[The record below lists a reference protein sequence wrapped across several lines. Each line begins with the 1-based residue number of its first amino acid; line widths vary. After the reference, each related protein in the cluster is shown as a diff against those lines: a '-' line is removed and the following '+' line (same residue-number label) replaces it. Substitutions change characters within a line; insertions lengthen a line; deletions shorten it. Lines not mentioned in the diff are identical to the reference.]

1 MVKIRRVLIS
11 VFDKTGIEGLAK
23 TLSSLGCEII
33 STGGTKRVLE
43 EAGIKVRD
51 ISSVT
56 GNPEAF
62 DGRMKTI
69 SFEIESALL
78 FDREKDADE
87 ALKLG
92 IQPIDM
98 VVCNL
103 YPFEKVKREGASLDV
118 LIENIDIGGPTMIRA
133 AAKNYKYVAVV
144 TDSHDY
150 DAIIRSLNENNG
162 ALDETTRF
170 NLMRKAFNHTAD
182 YDAMIADTMNSQGGE
197 ISHRLAFDNGITLRY
212 GENSHQ
218 QAVFL
223 RSRESGKSLYDMEQ
237 LHGKELS
244 YNNIVDIYGAIE
256 AVKDLKRSGCAIIKH
271 TNPCGLCEGADQNRV
286 FELAWAGDP
295 VSSFGSVIAFNRTL
309 EKDTAEFL
317 QLDNEDKMKRKFIEV
332 TIAPDYA
339 PDALEYLM
347 KNKNLRV
354 IKFDPSELRQNS
366 EMKFLFNS
374 LLYQTVDDSLINELE
389 IVTETSAEFPADL
402 VEFGVIAMR
411 QLKSN
416 AIAIARKTA
425 EGYLQ
430 LLGMGCGQPNRVNS
444 TELALKRARENLK
457 NEYQGAEEGFDNFV
471 KESLGEAIL
480 FSDAFFPFPD
490 NIEMAAAFGIRK
502 AVQPGGSIRDKS
514 VIRTCN
520 SLGIA
525 MAFTGI
531 RHFKH

>member
-1 MVKIRRVLIS
+1 
-11 VFDKTGIEGLAK
+11 
-23 TLSSLGCEII
+23 
-33 STGGTKRVLE
+33 
-43 EAGIKVRD
+43 
-51 ISSVT
+51 
-56 GNPEAF
+56 
-62 DGRMKTI
+62 
-69 SFEIESALL
+69 
-78 FDREKDADE
+78 
-87 ALKLG
+87 
-92 IQPIDM
+92 
-98 VVCNL
+98 
-103 YPFEKVKREGASLDV
+103 
-118 LIENIDIGGPTMIRA
+118 
-133 AAKNYKYVAVV
+133 
-144 TDSHDY
+144 
-150 DAIIRSLNENNG
+150 
-162 ALDETTRF
+162 
-170 NLMRKAFNHTAD
+170 
-182 YDAMIADTMNSQGGE
+182 
-197 ISHRLAFDNGITLRY
+197 
-212 GENSHQ
+212 
-218 QAVFL
+218 
-223 RSRESGKSLYDMEQ
+223 
-237 LHGKELS
+237 
-244 YNNIVDIYGAIE
+244 
-256 AVKDLKRSGCAIIKH
+256 
-271 TNPCGLCEGADQNRV
+271 
-286 FELAWAGDP
+286 
-295 VSSFGSVIAFNRTL
+295 VIAFNRTL